1 MDAVDTR
8 PFGQRVCV
16 TDGDHDMKLHQ
27 LALAVA
33 LTAAVGAAQAQAII
47 QNSEVQLGVGA
58 FGALNVA
65 GGTPSEGDGTT
76 TVGLRSLRTNSD
88 STSPGCECEGW
99 GVGIRSTGAFGQSNN
114 SVGGVQNLSL
124 VSFSSTA
131 STAVSVVDVLDAA
144 GGAILRVT
152 HDYHPLAGTPYLYE
166 VRVSITNLTGATLA
180 AGDLVYR
187 RVMDWDIPT
196 PGVESVT
203 IQGVPAA
210 LGIANGSNIA
220 RTDNNGFNPGNP
232 FVFDSYGCENVN
244 FTNLRGGDPCPG
256 SASGGTSASSDQ
268 GALFDF
274 EFAALAAG
282 GTQVFNTY
290 YGVAPDKATAD
301 LARALVDGDGTDV
314 DVGLYS
320 YGSCFD
326 GTVGGPT
333 SVCNPTTGT
342 PDTFIFGFNVVGGVI
357 TDPVPAPATLALV
370 GLGLLGLGAASRRRS
385 VQR

>member
-1 MDAVDTR
+1 
-8 PFGQRVCV
+8 
-16 TDGDHDMKLHQ
+16 MKLQ
-27 LALAVA
+27 QIALAAA
-33 LTAAVGAAQAQAII
+33 LTAAVGAVQAQAII

-58 FGALNVA
+58 YGSLNVG
-65 GGTPSEGDGTT
+65 GGTAATGSGTN
-76 TVGLRSLRTNSD
+76 TVGLRSVRTNSD

-114 SVGGVQNLSL
+114 DVGGVQNLSL

-131 STAVSVVDVLDAA
+131 STAVSVVDVMGST

-152 HDYHPLAGTPYLYE
+152 HDYHPISGTPYLYE
-166 VRVSITNLTGATLA
+166 VKVSITNLTGADLA

-196 PGVESVT
+196 PGYESVS

-220 RTDNNGFNPGNP
+220 RTDNNGFNAGNP
-232 FVFDSYGCENVN
+232 FSFTSFGLQDQN
-244 FTNLRGGDPCPG
+244 FTNSENR
-256 SASGGTSASSDQ
+256 DQ
-268 GALFDF
+268 GAMFDF
-274 EFAALAAG
+274 EFASLAAG
-282 GTQVFNTY
+282 GTQTFNTY

-301 LARALVDGDGTDV
+301 LARSLVDGDGSDV
-314 DVGLYS
+314 DIGLYS
-320 YGSCFD
+320 YGSCIARATSD
-326 GTVGGPT
+326 GLISGCD
-333 SVCNPTTGT
+333 STTGA

-357 TDPVPAPATLALV
+357 VPPEPVSSPATLALV
-370 GLGLLGLGAASRRRS
+370 GLGLLGLGASRRR